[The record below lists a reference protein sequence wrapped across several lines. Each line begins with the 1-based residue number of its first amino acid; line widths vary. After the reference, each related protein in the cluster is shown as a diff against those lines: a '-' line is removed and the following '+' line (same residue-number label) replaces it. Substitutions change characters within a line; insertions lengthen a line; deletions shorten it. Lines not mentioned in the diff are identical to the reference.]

1 MVKPEGDVAKLA
13 RHLNLTIDTRLGKS
27 PDHYLCLKKLDVAKF
42 KDEESGVFQQID
54 RQLPDFVHTREAL
67 QSFYPYGDRKDYPH
81 LNDEQWG
88 KIGWDV
94 FQDCL
99 VCDKRHRC
107 GQTLS
112 RESLS

>member
-1 MVKPEGDVAKLA
+1 M
-13 RHLNLTIDTRLGKS
+13 
-27 PDHYLCLKKLDVAKF
+27 
-42 KDEESGVFQQID
+42 
-54 RQLPDFVHTREAL
+54 
-67 QSFYPYGDRKDYPH
+67 QSFYPYGNRKDYPN
-81 LNDEQWG
+81 LKDEQWG

-112 RESLS
+112 REHYRKAADLLYAPMISIWSMYGRMSEETRRSASFTAGA